1 MCVCKYICMCVF
13 QWLYACVTVWE
24 EERERERGR
33 LSVSV
38 AICSQLA
45 PHRREPEAE
54 SIMGKWAHTAWRFS
68 TQRAKRGKRKRN
80 CMPDDL
86 SPPVYASVSL
96 ILHRHT
102 RTQSGPDKAVNL
114 KLMARKKWIAKKKK
128 NACTHAHTFS
138 LHHTCYPGVG
148 VRRWEAVMWR
158 HVLRPIGIT
167 LRRETGH
174 LVSNANSIICSITSR
189 NSPWSCRDN
198 TGWLTLL
205 HFPVYMVYTAVYSSK
220 CLEICMKTKCEA
232 VSLATCD
239 GAACRQVMV

>member
-1 MCVCKYICMCVF
+1 MCACVCVSTS
-13 QWLYACVTVWE
+13 ACVCFSDYMPVWLCE
-24 EERERERGR
+24 RKRERERGR

-68 TQRAKRGKRKRN
+68 TQRAKRGKRERN

-114 KLMARKKWIAKKKK
+114 KLMARKKWIAKRK
-128 NACTHAHTFS
+128 TFS

-220 CLEICMKTKCEA
+220 CLKICMKTKCEA